1 MNRALHQMTD
11 DERERETE
19 TIQRILREVQFFEPS
34 EPEPETRQWNVVA
47 LVVLTYAGAL
57 CFVIGWLVA
66 AWVL

>member
-34 EPEPETRQWNVVA
+34 EPEPKQTGAVV
-47 LVVLTYAGAL
+47 VY
-57 CFVIGWLVA
+57 VIAAAFGFMSFMFGWLFA